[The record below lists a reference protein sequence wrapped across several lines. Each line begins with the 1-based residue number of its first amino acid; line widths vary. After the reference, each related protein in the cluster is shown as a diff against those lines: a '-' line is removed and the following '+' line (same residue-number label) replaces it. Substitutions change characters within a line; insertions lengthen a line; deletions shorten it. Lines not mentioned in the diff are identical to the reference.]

1 MKISVQEV
9 DSCEEEEIIIKCH
22 EMNDDI
28 MELVRRLKMEQHRLT
43 AYRDDKVYRLS
54 LHDVYYFEQW
64 TAKRFCTVKTRSMSQ
79 N

>member
-1 MKISVQEV
+1 MKPVKISVQEV

-43 AYRDDKVYRLS
+43 AYRDDKVLSAVSPRRL
-54 LHDVYYFEQW
+54 LL
-64 TAKRFCTVKTRSMSQ
+64 
-79 N
+79 

>member
-43 AYRDDKVYRLS
+43 AYRDDKGHIGCLS
-54 LHDVYYFEQW
+54 TTFITLKQW
-64 TAKRFCTVKTRSMSQ
+64 TAKRFSVL
-79 N
+79 